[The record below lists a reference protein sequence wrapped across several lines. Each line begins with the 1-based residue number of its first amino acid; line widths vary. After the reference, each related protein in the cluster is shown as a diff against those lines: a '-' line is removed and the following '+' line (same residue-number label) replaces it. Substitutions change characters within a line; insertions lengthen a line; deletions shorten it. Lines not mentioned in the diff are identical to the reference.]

1 MVEVRLGEPLQHS
14 GIREG
19 DHVYFQCRLF
29 AVFCLLLFLLLLFF
43 FAAFHLLFAVFCC
56 CLGEPCLLSVYV
68 LLFFVVIKGDH
79 VYFQCMCFAGCC
91 LFLLFFF

>member
-29 AVFCLLLFLLLLFF
+29 AVFCLLLFIAIFSF
-43 FAAFHLLFAVFCC
+43 FAAFRLLFAVF
-56 CLGEPCLLSVYV
+56 
-68 LLFFVVIKGDH
+68 VV
-79 VYFQCMCFAGCC
+79 V
-91 LFLLFFF
+91 

>member
-29 AVFCLLLFLLLLFF
+29 AVFCLLLLFAVFLFF
-43 FAAFHLLFAVFCC
+43 FAAFRLLFAV
-56 CLGEPCLLSVYV
+56 L
-68 LLFFVVIKGDH
+68 VV
-79 VYFQCMCFAGCC
+79 V
-91 LFLLFFF
+91 